1 MRRHLVPAALLLP
14 LTLLLA
20 ACGGNSAADTAG
32 AGTDGKGSL
41 TLDVGDQKGG
51 SEAVLRAA
59 GELENLDYKIKWST
73 FTSGPPLLE
82 AVNAKAVDIGG
93 VGNTPPVFAAGAG
106 SKISVVAAWHGTS
119 QGEAV
124 LVPKNS
130 SLHGPEDLKGRSI
143 AVAQGS
149 SAHYQLIA
157 SLKEAGLKLS
167 DVKVKYL
174 QPADALAA
182 FTGGKVDAWA
192 VWDPY
197 TSQVLEAGQGRIL
210 TDGDGVVNGLS
221 FQVAAPSALKD
232 TKKAAAVKDYLD
244 RLRRA
249 QDWVYRHPDAWA
261 KVGEGHRAAV
271 RGGARLREA
280 HQRQPDRGR
289 RRQAAHL
296 LGAADRGHLH
306 RAETDPGQGR
316 LRRLRGHAFQRRP
329 AALHH
334 HAPRLQGLLMTVHPH
349 WFLPTGGDGRPLV
362 DRHVVRG
369 RLADDGGTRPAHRG
383 AEVPGGAPVRRRLGG
398 AATHPAL
405 RSLRVSPHL
414 EEAYWFG
421 EG

>member
-41 TLDVGDQKGG
+41 TLNVGDQKGG

-59 GELENLDYKIKWST
+59 GELKNLDYKIKWST

-82 AVNAKAVDIGG
+82 AVNARAVDIGG

-106 SKISVVAAWHGTS
+106 SKVSVVAAWHGTS
-119 QGEAV
+119 KGEAI

-130 SLHGPEDLKGRSI
+130 SLRKPEELKGRSI

-149 SAHYQLIA
+149 SAHFQLIA

-197 TSQVLEAGQGRIL
+197 TSQVLDAKQGRIL
-210 TDGDGVVNGLS
+210 ADGDGVVNGLS

-232 TKKAAAVKDYLD
+232 TKKAAAVQDYLE

-261 KVGEGHRAAV
+261 KVWAKDTGLPYEVALASVKRTNASRIAVAVDKPLIASEQRIADTFTELKLIPGKVDFAAFV
-271 RGGARLREA
+271 DTRFNGGL
-280 HQRQPDRGR
+280 PPS
-289 RRQAAHL
+289 
-296 LGAADRGHLH
+296 
-306 RAETDPGQGR
+306 TTT
-316 LRRLRGHAFQRRP
+316 
-329 AALHH
+329 
-334 HAPRLQGLLMTVHPH
+334 PRVYK
-349 WFLPTGGDGRPLV
+349 D
-362 DRHVVRG
+362 
-369 RLADDGGTRPAHRG
+369 
-383 AEVPGGAPVRRRLGG
+383 
-398 AATHPAL
+398 
-405 RSLRVSPHL
+405 S
-414 EEAYWFG
+414 
-421 EG
+421 